1 MQRHWAPLQ
10 QTVTHLVMWKDLLT
24 GTWEGPDVLITSG
37 RGYACVFP
45 QTAETP
51 IWIPDR
57 LIRPLPP
64 ENLYQNPE
72 AKEGKRSH
80 EENEEA

>member
-1 MQRHWAPLQ
+1 MQRHWAPLL
-10 QTVTHLVMWKDLLT
+10 QTVTRLVMWKDLLT
-24 GTWEGPDVLITSG
+24 GAWEGQMCSSPGEEDTH
-37 RGYACVFP
+37 VFSTDCRDP
-45 QTAETP
+45 NLHPRQTYST
-51 IWIPDR
+51 
-57 LIRPLPP
+57 LPP

>member
-10 QTVTHLVMWKDLLT
+10 QTVTPLMMWKNLLT

-57 LIRPLPP
+57 LIGPFH
-64 ENLYQNPE
+64 QKTSIKNPE

>member
-51 IWIPDR
+51 ICIPDR
-57 LIRPLPP
+57 LIDLPP

>member
-51 IWIPDR
+51 VWIPDNYST
-57 LIRPLPP
+57 LPP
-64 ENLYQNPE
+64 ENLYKNPE